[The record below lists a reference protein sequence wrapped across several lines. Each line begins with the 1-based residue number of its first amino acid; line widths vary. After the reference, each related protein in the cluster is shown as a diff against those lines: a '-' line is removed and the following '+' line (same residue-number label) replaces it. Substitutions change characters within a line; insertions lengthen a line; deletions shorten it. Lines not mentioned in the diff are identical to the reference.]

1 MAQTLQLRI
10 VPIRK
15 ALRLLTYESALTQAG
30 YTAKSRAVPMLAEI
44 LASNPDLTS
53 IYAGY
58 PNGDFLLVRHFDRAT
73 RNTFPVQF
81 PTATTYVI
89 QVTDKSSTSSPRSFI
104 ALDSALRVIDSVANP
119 DTTFDPRTRP
129 WYSQALASGN
139 ATMTPPYI
147 FHTTKRTGITIS
159 LANSDHS
166 MVLGA
171 DILVNDLSRQLEAME
186 LPQGIDMVL
195 CDGDGKLIASRRHID
210 SSIVSRGKLP
220 NLSDV
225 GLPAFALLHRY
236 LTDRVTDNTSAFETE
251 LDNGTTQWLAS
262 GTAMPNENG
271 APFFLIQIIPEQLV
285 IRWRPQ
291 ERPVVGFTA
300 RLGVAGTF
308 SRHSSGGSSHHPPLA

>member
-129 WYSQALASGN
+129 WYSHQLRICHELQPRSA
-139 ATMTPPYI
+139 
-147 FHTTKRTGITIS
+147 HT
-159 LANSDHS
+159 
-166 MVLGA
+166 
-171 DILVNDLSRQLEAME
+171 
-186 LPQGIDMVL
+186 
-195 CDGDGKLIASRRHID
+195 
-210 SSIVSRGKLP
+210 
-220 NLSDV
+220 
-225 GLPAFALLHRY
+225 
-236 LTDRVTDNTSAFETE
+236 
-251 LDNGTTQWLAS
+251 
-262 GTAMPNENG
+262 
-271 APFFLIQIIPEQLV
+271 
-285 IRWRPQ
+285 
-291 ERPVVGFTA
+291 PVV
-300 RLGVAGTF
+300 
-308 SRHSSGGSSHHPPLA
+308 